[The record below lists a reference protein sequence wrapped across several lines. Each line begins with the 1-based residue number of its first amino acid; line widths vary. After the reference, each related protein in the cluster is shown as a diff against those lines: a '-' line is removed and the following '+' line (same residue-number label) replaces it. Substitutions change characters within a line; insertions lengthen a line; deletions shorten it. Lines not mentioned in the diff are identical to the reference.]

1 MPYAGTSTDF
11 FHQWQHL
18 RDFYRQGGT
27 QYFGVGYGADMNGF
41 GSQGLPR
48 GADVPNPVSYPF
60 ESFDGSTTLAQQ
72 RSGERVYDINVD
84 GVAHYGLY
92 PDWVEDLRMQAG
104 ERIVRDL
111 GRGAEAYL
119 QMWERADGI
128 EGVRCDRWRQRFL
141 TSRGLPRRLQLG
153 DKPNRVLKRAGQP
166 VTRTRTWRF
175 CANGRRQAKPL
186 AKKSGRKQ
194 VVAVFNRRARVAL
207 IGSTLR
213 KHRADGLRVG
223 MPAAELH
230 GRAERFGSVWA
241 RDAGGGRRFVY
252 GVRRGRISFVG
263 VASAPV
269 AASPAALKRYLKRA
283 RLR

>member
-1 MPYAGTSTDF
+1 MIMPYAGTSTDF

-41 GSQGLPR
+41 GAQGLPR

-104 ERIVRDL
+104 NRIVRDL

-141 TSRGLPRRLQLG
+141 TSRGLAAP
-153 DKPNRVLKRAGQP
+153 PA
-166 VTRTRTWRF
+166 
-175 CANGRRQAKPL
+175 ARRQAEAGAEARRPTRQPHPHL
-186 AKKSGRKQ
+186 EVLRQRTAAGEAAGEEVGPQASGR
-194 VVAVFNRRARVAL
+194 RVQ
-207 IGSTLR
+207 
-213 KHRADGLRVG
+213 
-223 MPAAELH
+223 P
-230 GRAERFGSVWA
+230 
-241 RDAGGGRRFVY
+241 
-252 GVRRGRISFVG
+252 
-263 VASAPV
+263 SAPGW
-269 AASPAALKRYLKRA
+269 R
-283 RLR
+283 